1 MFFEKQ
7 NEVADILENIKETKS
22 QIKLQMK
29 TNDTTVMQTFKR
41 DDR

>member
-7 NEVADILENIKETKS
+7 NEVTDILENIKGTKS